1 MGFLDWLFNREP
13 SSRDVAKERLQV
25 VLIYDRAGI
34 SPELMDTLR
43 EEIVDVL
50 SRHVEIDQHE
60 IELTVTPGDKR
71 NESKL
76 VANIPFRGRAQQ
88 DRGESLAPDAQS

>member
-34 SPELMDTLR
+34 SPELLETLR
-43 EEIVDVL
+43 EEIVEVL
-50 SRHVEIDQHE
+50 SRHVEIYQQD

-76 VANIPFRGRAQQ
+76 VANIPFRGRAEH
-88 DRGESLAPDAQS
+88 GESGSFASDAQS